1 MFLRK
6 LVAFFALAAAFTA
19 VRAHAQGMVQVT
31 LAGEINTTGGARV
44 EFDVSVP
51 GADGTTAT
59 IPLSWF
65 LAERTTAADLAVL
78 LEKRL
83 SARGVRTVNT
93 SEGQSA
99 RPVTCLFFEDVLGIS
114 MRLASGLR
122 ATVTLTE
129 DRPESVR
136 LLPPLDAKYDAELLT
151 TVSTWVPHE
160 RVHRRFE
167 LESRL
172 EAVWPVVRVTDTLVG
187 QATRSG
193 WDSEVQGHDTW
204 LPSAFLAGGTIDAV
218 NFDLRTNGDWRL
230 EIALARR
237 VQQR

>member
-6 LVAFFALAAAFTA
+6 LVAFLALAAMLTA

-44 EFDVSVP
+44 EFDVTVP

-78 LEKRL
+78 LENRL
-83 SARGVRTVNT
+83 GARGVRTVNT
-93 SEGQSA
+93 SEGQAA
-99 RPVTCLFFEDVLGIS
+99 RPVTCLFFEEVLGIS

-129 DRPESVR
+129 DRPASVR
-136 LLPPLDAKYDAELLT
+136 LLPPMDAKYDAELLT
-151 TVSTWVPHE
+151 TVSTWIPHE
-160 RVHRRFE
+160 RVFKRHD

-172 EAVWPVVRVTDTLVG
+172 EAAWPVVRITDTLVS
-187 QATRSG
+187 QATRSQ
-193 WDSEVQGHDTW
+193 WDSEIEAHETW
-204 LPSAFLAGGTIDAV
+204 LPSATLAGGTIAAV